1 MIKIAVLGI
10 TGILLALFLKE
21 TRPVFAVLIS
31 MAAFLK
37 PLSNFLCSKKCSFL
51 LRGFLYMLFIFTA
64 EYMSGS
70 LLKKHHCCPW
80 DYSGTHFQINGVIR
94 LDYAPLWFF
103 CGLLFEYLNQ
113 KNGST
118 SS

>member
-1 MIKIAVLGI
+1 MEADRSFFPVDVSNLRYGSFPE
-10 TGILLALFLKE
+10 TALKL
-21 TRPVFAVLIS
+21 
-31 MAAFLK
+31 
-37 PLSNFLCSKKCSFL
+37 PLQQKCSFL

>member
-1 MIKIAVLGI
+1 MEADRS
-10 TGILLALFLKE
+10 FF
-21 TRPVFAVLIS
+21 PV
-31 MAAFLK
+31 AAFLK